1 MASQQDL
8 LANLQALTQRAQGGL
23 PRMVQP
29 TSRTNGPQFSAAPKF
44 GGGLTDKYANTNT
57 NPNEVKANQAKIKL
71 NKAANVASARYPG
84 LTDKFGSIAAGEKE
98 DTGVLGAVFNN
109 PIAKTFLKGLEV
121 IDTPRRAI
129 ISGVREIADV
139 FDDKKD
145 TSFSVTDWFNQTKD
159 PLYGFGK
166 AFPMEG
172 WGGRIIGFIGDV
184 ALDPLTYASLGTYIP
199 VSAAASGARTGITR
213 AAMQGVKHLNTAE
226 GRMALANLARK
237 KGASAAMQKALASEG
252 RLALKGSADMAQAMG
267 MRKSGVY
274 MFDSRFFPK
283 AMSRRL
289 PGSGQVADFIERRLV
304 NRRLGFWNTGFGTK
318 LGKKLTR
325 AGVDEADTSAIR
337 FAIASGQLDASEITP
352 YLQTMQ
358 GKNAQRIANA
368 LAKDVAVK
376 TLVPIIEDSDV
387 ALTKE
392 SLYKFLDT
400 PEELWAGLGRTASVD
415 EMRAYTKVREVMKG
429 MALTVR
435 ERLAKLGLDIGE
447 FDSYFPH
454 MASEQTLKLM
464 DDTTSDYLRNAVRS
478 YLTVNIADTAKAFGH
493 RTMRK
498 GDDFFGH
505 TLTGED
511 ILAGIDRMNEIAK
524 RAIHPGGKKNPS
536 PIAFNFFETDVTKV
550 LSQYANQ
557 YAGTHGAIGF
567 MEDMIQSGG
576 YKLGDEVVEFDME
589 AAKEA
594 DKLVKSKA
602 RAYSSAVNDSITVGK
617 SVTKEINDSLTN
629 VTRVKATTVAPR
641 GVMQVEADIART
653 AMNQVLPVDVAA
665 QRLTAAQTAL
675 TKQMKELNDAWMDLS
690 NEFNEQSNVLLLM
703 NQSHKDLIA
712 SHQNVLDE
720 LGLFIARKEKIDPT
734 LPGLKSEKA
743 KLEAALKKLSKQIDS
758 HNNAMDAAINMGPEI
773 NQMIDGT
780 YRALDDLTG
789 EVLDSKI
796 FVGNQSLQDIVNFF
810 QKNPFAGQTAGVT
823 KPLGKAAVGKLVK
836 LEEAKKFLDAID
848 PLVKSGKTGARQG
861 RINVKR
867 LGSMTMDDVVN
878 IISSGHTS
886 AANLDDLRHA
896 GAWLFM
902 RDMALNGGQIPENVA
917 DQFQNMQTLLELA
930 FNAQKLT
937 RSGRG
942 TAEKIVKGARLQG
955 DSFNTALKNITSTEQ
970 IHDDL
975 VEELHLLDG
984 RMDSYIDNDELVP
997 DLLLSEEKRLT
1008 AEFENARKAKTQA
1021 RLVYEKLLET
1031 GTTAEKDAAKI
1042 LSAPD
1047 GYRRLASDLANSLA
1061 EYRISST
1068 VSKQFKIIADKAALL
1083 GRVPTEQMYNKL
1095 VAGVVSP
1102 HIESSAAFVARI
1114 DIAHDAMR
1122 RVAEVVRANPAD
1134 KNNALRTELLDL
1146 FSNPKRVAE
1155 ADAVRAVIPE
1165 MEVAVRG
1172 ATQKLEGRIGR
1183 LFVSNPEFKD
1193 LQKKLE
1199 DLRTRFGVRARQDA
1213 SYGKRPT
1220 RQARTFR
1227 MSGTDEADAMRLDI
1241 TEFENITGEIGAS
1254 GRVVTSTG
1262 KENAADVAYKE
1273 MNEDMRLIEKAI
1285 KKKHNPS
1292 GDQQFLDTQEFLDD
1306 MATLNEPLE
1315 QIARITENSKLK
1327 QKVAR
1332 NTLKG
1337 FTGRGAQASSGIVGE
1352 IKSLGKTYGLFSTI
1366 DNAMGKSPSAVDNLL
1381 ADLLGGNKFDPRLG
1395 YTSSKR
1401 GGKKGMEL
1409 VGKTNARD
1417 SFVMQSV
1424 NDAGEVISTKTS
1436 RPSIFIREEE
1446 SWIAKLRT
1454 EANDRLFTYKVL
1466 ANDSDFIPGAEL
1478 RSGQAGQWVDEIQQ
1492 TIDPVTKKQV
1502 STVVGK
1508 KYKPG
1513 KWVFGTQLH
1522 GPEGYSLSLKQYVEE
1537 LDEKIAVAA
1546 RAQKEIDKL
1555 NKQKGRI
1562 VPKAE
1567 TDAQAKRL
1575 QMEESASNAARQR
1588 LEGLKQ
1594 QPIHAAAAEKDELN
1608 QFLKVFARL
1617 NGDEAAQIDWGINA
1631 SRAGFG
1637 ATDEEWAKQVE
1648 QLYGGRTAQL
1658 NDLQK
1663 RRQQLVRE
1671 LDSINKQPGKRAT
1684 FRSAKLRQQLDY
1696 LEKRELP
1703 NLQKNLDFAE
1713 TNYNKLKSGYSPE
1726 QIAKPTFQ
1734 QELRNLPAE
1743 STFRLTKEEW
1753 DSLWSKPLTQKE
1765 VSNLVEM
1772 QTVVRNDIK
1781 RIQAQQEALWSN
1793 WEDVTSRQ
1801 QFFMNEER
1809 MKQLNNDFEELVN
1822 QHEVH
1827 GVRYNAVLKMQ
1838 VIKNELGGA
1847 DGFEIAVS
1855 KAKKLIKGKGT
1866 VTDYAATGRR
1876 KFLQDALDGSEEG
1889 VHITRVRAEEAA
1901 STKPLL
1907 DAKNRNLQ
1915 ELQNLR
1921 DKASD
1926 QILTL
1931 EKSVEDLQIGK
1942 TIEAMDSML
1951 SGATNKLG
1959 VALESIGKDV
1969 PAKEV
1974 SRSVGRSVKA
1984 LDKFQKTQK
1993 GKPYLRI
2000 DKAFMDEAI
2009 ATNNLEVQKLVAE
2022 QREITKQI
2030 LKFDRKIMSGTKS
2043 IEEAETAIRTL
2054 FEMSDKQLKEIGL
2067 PSKKEFKQRIDL
2079 LKQLADRQSAVEDFV
2094 PSTITKQ
2101 ERILERLGERTSA
2114 AQTKASLRYKKLS
2127 DSLANAQTKFDQS
2140 VALREPLETTY
2151 AEAQKK
2157 LAYAKE
2163 LKVRSSKL
2171 SGVGRSQAKTPE
2183 WQAEVD
2189 SLMADFEMFRPLIQG
2204 TNIDK
2209 RLKKVMADFLNSK
2222 AALNQANLELTA
2234 AQQEQNLMRGLKA
2247 MAGPDNVLGKPGD
2260 VKRFLAEA
2268 GIESVNRIKIKTV
2281 FDDGFVA
2288 LSEKYPTIG
2297 VAKEVAEILQNVHRV
2312 QDPAIAQA
2320 LSKFLGNY
2328 TQFFK
2333 AYATLSPGFH
2343 IRNGLSNG
2351 FMLFAAGGSPD
2362 TLAEGLKWS
2371 REWRQAS
2378 KSGKTFVDWIETVP
2392 VQNRETVR
2400 QAYYGMVGSGTGMT
2414 SDALE
2419 RGMLPG
2425 TKWSRRTG
2433 DFIESHSRFMLSYD
2447 GAAKGYGTDENLA
2460 RVRRFLIDYQDV
2472 SSLDKTMKQIVPFWM
2487 WTSRNFPMQLMNI
2500 YSNPKAYQVYGALK
2514 RNLTG
2519 DEEDGTLVPSWLTE
2533 MGAFKLPFGKNLYAT
2548 PDLGFNRIG
2557 QQLNEFSDPTRMLSN
2572 VNPLLRLPMEL
2583 AGNRQ
2588 YYNNRQFSDKPV
2600 EVEGKLS
2607 SIYQPILQ
2615 GLGLGDTGPG
2625 GKKFVDDKAYYALRN
2640 LIPFLNTAERL
2651 SPSTPT
2657 YSGRGSTNSYLGF
2670 LGIPLKQVTP
2680 EMQSGEAYSRLIA
2693 LQKLVTKQKAMEGK

>member
-8 LANLQALTQRAQGGL
+8 LANLQALTQQAQGGI

-29 TSRTNGPQFSAAPKF
+29 TSRTNGPQFSAAPKL
-44 GGGLTDKYANTNT
+44 GGGLTDKYASVNT

-71 NKAANVASARYPG
+71 NNAANVASARYPG
-84 LTDKFGSIAAGEKE
+84 LTDKFGGIAAGEKQ

-109 PIAKTFLKGLEV
+109 PITKTFLKGIEV
-121 IDTPRRAI
+121 IDAPRRAV

-139 FDDKKD
+139 LDSDKN

-159 PLYGFGK
+159 PMYGFGK
-166 AFPMEG
+166 AFPMKG
-172 WGGRIIGFIGDV
+172 WGGRIIGLIGDI
-184 ALDPLTYASLGTYIP
+184 ALDPMTYASLGTYIP
-199 VSAAASGARTGITR
+199 AEVAAEGARGGLR

-226 GRMALANLARK
+226 GRLALANLARK
-237 KGASAAMQKALASEG
+237 KGASAVLQKEIASEG
-252 RLALKGSADMAQAMG
+252 RLALKGSAEMAQAMG

-274 MFDSRFFPK
+274 LFDSRFFPK
-283 AMSRRL
+283 AMSTRL

-318 LGKKLTR
+318 VGKKLTR

-337 FAIASGQLDASEITP
+337 FAIAAGQLPAEQVPHILNTLS
-352 YLQTMQ
+352 
-358 GKNAQRIANA
+358 GKNAQRIAA
-368 LAKDVAVK
+368 AVAKDVAVK
-376 TLVPIIEDSDV
+376 TIVPLIEDADV

-392 SLYKFLDT
+392 TLYKFLDT

-415 EMRAYTKVREVMKG
+415 ETKAYTKVREVMKT
-429 MALTVR
+429 MSNTVR
-435 ERLAKLGLDIGE
+435 DRLSKLGLDIGE

-464 DDTTSDYLRNAVRS
+464 DDTTNDYLRNAVRS

-493 RTMRK
+493 RSMRS

-505 TLTGED
+505 ILTGED
-511 ILAGIDRMNEIAK
+511 IMAGVERFNEIAK
-524 RAIHPGGKKNPS
+524 RATHPGGKINPH
-536 PIAFNFFETDVTKV
+536 PIAFNFFETDVAKV

-567 MEDMIQSGG
+567 MEDMIQNGS

-594 DKLVKSKA
+594 DELVKSKA
-602 RAYSSAVNDSITVGK
+602 RAYSSAVNDSITAGK
-617 SVTKEINDSLTN
+617 NVTKEINDSLVN
-629 VTRVKATTVAPR
+629 VTRAKATTVAPR
-641 GVMQVEADIART
+641 GAVQLEVDAART
-653 AMNQVLPVDVAA
+653 ALNEVLPVDVAT

-675 TKQMKELNDAWMDLS
+675 TTQMKKLNDSWMDLS

-720 LGLFIARKEKIDPT
+720 LNYFIANKEKVAPKI
-734 LPGLKSEKA
+734 PGLKSEKA

-789 EVLDSKI
+789 EVLDAKI
-796 FVGNQSLQDIVNFF
+796 FVGNESLQDIVNFF

-823 KPLGKAAVGKLVK
+823 KPLGKAEVGRLVK
-836 LEEAKKFLDAID
+836 SEQAIKFLDAID
-848 PLVKSGKTGARQG
+848 PLIKSGKTGKRTG
-861 RINVKR
+861 RITAAR
-867 LGSMTMDDVVN
+867 LGKMTMDDVVN

-896 GAWLFM
+896 GAWLFI
-902 RDMALNGGQIPENVA
+902 RDMALNGGQIPEHA
-917 DQFQNMQTLLELA
+917 AAQFDNMQTLLELA
-930 FNAQKLT
+930 FNAQKLV

-942 TAEKIVKGARLQG
+942 TAETIIEGARIQG
-955 DSFNTALKNITSTEQ
+955 NNFNSAFSNLKFATEEHDLIVERLNSIGGTIDSYLENDGFVPDFVTKKE
-970 IHDDL
+970 
-975 VEELHLLDG
+975 EELASKWQQAIIARDKAQK
-984 RMDSYIDNDELVP
+984 DYD
-997 DLLLSEEKRLT
+997 KF
-1008 AEFENARKAKTQA
+1008 FEG
-1021 RLVYEKLLET
+1021 
-1031 GTTAEKDAAKI
+1031 GTTSQKDAAKI

-1047 GYRRLASDLANSLA
+1047 GYRRLASDVANSLA

-1068 VSKQFKIIADKAALL
+1068 VSKQFKLIADKAKLL

-1095 VAGVVSP
+1095 VAGVVAP

-1114 DIAHDAMR
+1114 DIVQETMKK
-1122 RVAEVVRANPAD
+1122 VAEVVRANPTD
-1134 KNNALRTELLDL
+1134 KNNALKIELLDL
-1146 FSNPKRVAE
+1146 FSNPKRVEE
-1155 ADAVRAVIPE
+1155 ANAVRAVVPE
-1165 MEVAVRG
+1165 MEVAVLKG
-1172 ATQKLEGRIGR
+1172 TKKSETRIGR
-1183 LFVSNPEFKD
+1183 LFVDSPEFGDVTKKLKD
-1193 LQKKLE
+1193 LRE
-1199 DLRTRFGVRARQDA
+1199 EFGIAPRQDI
-1213 SYGKRPT
+1213 SYGKKPT
-1220 RQARTFR
+1220 RQAKTFR
-1227 MSGTDEADAMRLDI
+1227 MTGTDEADAVRLDI
-1241 TEFENITGEIGAS
+1241 TEFENITGEIGAG
-1254 GRVVTSTG
+1254 GRVVSSTG
-1262 KENAADVAYKE
+1262 KENASDVAYKQ
-1273 MNEDMRLIEKAI
+1273 MNEDVKLIEKAI
-1285 KKKHNPS
+1285 KKKHNPT
-1292 GDQQFLDTQEFLDD
+1292 GDKQFFDTQEFRDD
-1306 MATLNEPLE
+1306 MARLDEPLE
-1315 QIARITENSKLK
+1315 QIARITESIKLKRKVSESKLK
-1327 QKVAR
+1327 E
-1332 NTLKG
+1332 
-1337 FTGRGAQASSGIVGE
+1337 FTGRGAQASSAIIGE
-1352 IKSLGKTYGLFSTI
+1352 MKSLGETYGLYSTI
-1366 DNAMGKSPSAVDNLL
+1366 ERALGTSPSSVDNFL
-1381 ADLLGGNKFDPRLG
+1381 ADFLGGNKFDPRLG

-1401 GGKKGMEL
+1401 SGRKGMGL
-1409 VGKTNARD
+1409 ISKPNARD
-1417 SFVMQSV
+1417 SYVMQSL
-1424 NDAGEVISTKTS
+1424 NDAGELVSTKTS
-1436 RPSIFIREEE
+1436 RPSIFIPEDK
-1446 SWIAKLRT
+1446 SWIGQLRT

-1478 RSGQAGQWVDEIQQ
+1478 RSGQAGQWVEEIQQ
-1492 TIDPVTKKQV
+1492 TIDPVTGKQV
-1502 STVVGK
+1502 ATVTGK

-1522 GPEGYSLSLKQYVEE
+1522 GPEGYSLALKQYVDE
-1537 LDEKIAVAA
+1537 LDEKIVVAA

-1562 VPKAE
+1562 VSKAE
-1567 TDAQAKRL
+1567 TDAQVKRL
-1575 QMEESASNAARQR
+1575 QMEKSASNAARQR

-1594 QPIHAAAAEKDELN
+1594 QPIHAAAVEKDELN

-1637 ATDEEWAKQVE
+1637 ATDEEWAKQTE
-1648 QLYGGRTAQL
+1648 QLYGGRVAQFRDLL
-1658 NDLQK
+1658 NK
-1663 RRQQLVRE
+1663 KQQLTRE
-1671 LDSINKQPGKRAT
+1671 LNVIERQPGKKAT
-1684 FRSAKLRQQLDY
+1684 FRSVKLRSQ
-1696 LEKRELP
+1696 LEKLEKYDIPR
-1703 NLQKNLDFAE
+1703 LQKSLGFAA
-1713 TNYNKLKSGYSPE
+1713 YLPDSMRLSDRLLQSGYIPE
-1726 QIAKPTFQ
+1726 QIAQTG
-1734 QELRNLPAE
+1734 
-1743 STFRLTKEEW
+1743 FRLTKEEW
-1753 DSLWSKPLTQKE
+1753 DSLWLKPLTSKE
-1765 VSNLVEM
+1765 VSNLIEM
-1772 QTVVRNDIK
+1772 QNVVRNDIK
-1781 RIQAQQEALWSN
+1781 RIQAQQEVLWNN

-1809 MKQLNNDFEELVN
+1809 MNQLSNDFEELVN

-1838 VIKNELGGA
+1838 AIKNELGGA
-1847 DGFEIAVS
+1847 DGFDVAVS

-1866 VTDYAATGRR
+1866 ITDYAATGRR

-1889 VHITRVRAEEAA
+1889 AHIIRVRAEEAA

-1907 DAKNRNLQ
+1907 EAKNRNLQ
-1915 ELQNLR
+1915 DLQNLR

-1926 QILTL
+1926 QILSL
-1931 EKSVEDLQIGK
+1931 EKGIEDLQIGK
-1942 TIEAMDSML
+1942 TIEAMDRII
-1951 SGATNKLG
+1951 SGATDKLG

-1974 SRSVGRSVKA
+1974 SQSAGRNVKA
-1984 LDKFQKTQK
+1984 LQNFQKTQK
-1993 GKPYLRI
+1993 GKPYLKI
-2000 DKAFMDEAI
+2000 DKAAMDEAI
-2009 ATNNLEVQKLVAE
+2009 ATNNVEVQKLITE
-2022 QREITKQI
+2022 QREVTKQL
-2030 LKFDRKIMSGTKS
+2030 LKFDRKLMSNQNS
-2043 IEEAETAIRTL
+2043 VAEAEAAIRNL

-2067 PSKKEFKQRIDL
+2067 PTKREFKQRIDL
-2079 LKQLADRQSAVEDFV
+2079 LKQLADRQAAVEDFV
-2094 PSTITKQ
+2094 PSNITKQ
-2101 ERILERLGERTSA
+2101 ERIVEKLGERTST
-2114 AQTKASLRYKKLS
+2114 AQTKASLRYKRLS
-2127 DSLANAQTKFDQS
+2127 DSLAFAQTKFDQS
-2140 VALREPLETTY
+2140 VSLREPLETTY
-2151 AEAQKK
+2151 SEAQKK

-2163 LKVRSSKL
+2163 LRVRASKL
-2171 SGVGRSQAKTPE
+2171 SGVGKSQAKTPA

-2189 SLMADFEMFRPLIQG
+2189 SLIADFGAFAPLIEG

-2209 RLKKVMADFLNSK
+2209 RLKKVMSDFLNSK
-2222 AALNQANLELTA
+2222 AALNQTNLELTVA
-2234 AQQEQNLMRGLKA
+2234 EQEQNLMRGLKA

-2260 VKRFLAEA
+2260 VKRFLSEA
-2268 GIESVNRIKIKTV
+2268 GIESVGRIKIKTV

-2288 LSEKYPTIG
+2288 LSEKYPNIG
-2297 VAKEVAEILQNVHRV
+2297 VAKEIAEIVQNVHRV

-2320 LSKFLGNY
+2320 LSKFLSGY

-2343 IRNGLSNG
+2343 VRNGLSNG

-2362 TLAEGLKWS
+2362 TLAQGLKWS
-2371 REWRQAS
+2371 REWREAS

-2392 VQNRETVR
+2392 VKSRETVR
-2400 QAYYGMVGSGTGMT
+2400 QAYYGMVGSGSGMT
-2414 SDALE
+2414 ADALE

-2425 TKWSRRTG
+2425 TKHSRKLG
-2433 DFIESHSRFMLSYD
+2433 EFIEAHSRFMLSYD
-2447 GAAKGYGTDENLA
+2447 GAAKGFGTDENLA

-2472 SSLDKTMKQIVPFWM
+2472 SSLDKTMKQIIPFWM
-2487 WTSRNFPMQLMNI
+2487 WTSRNFPMQLMNM
-2500 YSNPKAYQVYGALK
+2500 YSNPRAYQIYGALK

-2519 DEEDGTLVPSWLTE
+2519 NEQDGTLVPSWITE
-2533 MGAFKLPFGKNLYAT
+2533 MGAFKLPFGNNLYAT
-2548 PDLGFNRIG
+2548 PDVGFNRIG
-2557 QQLNEFSDPTRMLSN
+2557 QQLNEFSDPARMLSN

-2600 EVEGKLS
+2600 EVTGGLS

-2615 GLGLGDTGPG
+2615 GLGLGDTGPT

-2657 YSGRGSTNSYLGF
+2657 YSGRGSTNSLLGF
-2670 LGIPLKQVTP
+2670 LGIPVKQITP
-2680 EMQSGEAYSRLIA
+2680 EMQSGEAYSRLSS

>member
-8 LANLQALTQRAQGGL
+8 LANLQALTQQAQGGI

-44 GGGLTDKYANTNT
+44 GSGLTDKYGSTNV
-57 NPNEVKANQAKIKL
+57 NSNEMKANQAKIKL
-71 NKAANVASARYPG
+71 NKTANVASARYPG
-84 LTDKFGSIAAGEKE
+84 LTDKFGSIAAGEKQ
-98 DTGVLGAVFNN
+98 DSGVLGAVFNN
-109 PIAKTFLKGLEV
+109 PIAKTFLKGIEV

-139 FDDKKD
+139 LDDNKD

-166 AFPMEG
+166 AFPMKG
-172 WGGRIIGFIGDV
+172 WGGRIIGLIGDI

-199 VSAAASGARTGITR
+199 ASVAASGTRAGLSR

-237 KGASAAMQKALASEG
+237 KGATPAMQKALASEG

-274 MFDSRFFPK
+274 LFDSRFFPK
-283 AMSRRL
+283 AMSTRL

-304 NRRLGFWNTGFGTK
+304 NNRLGFWNTGFGTR

-376 TLVPIIEDSDV
+376 TLVPLIEDSDV

-392 SLYKFLDT
+392 TLYKFLDT
-400 PEELWAGLGRTASVD
+400 PEDKWAGLGRVASVD
-415 EMRAYTKVREVMKG
+415 ERKAYTKVRETMQG
-429 MALTVR
+429 MVLTVK

-493 RTMRK
+493 RTMIS
-498 GDDFFGH
+498 GDEFFGH
-505 TLTGED
+505 ILTGED
-511 ILAGIDRMNEIAK
+511 IMAGIDRMNEIAK
-524 RAIHPGGKKNPS
+524 RAIHPGGKKNLS
-536 PIAFNFFETDVTKV
+536 PIDFNFFETDVTKV

-576 YKLGDEVVEFDME
+576 YKLSDEVVEFDME
-589 AAKEA
+589 AAQAA
-594 DKLVKSKA
+594 DELVKSKA
-602 RAYSSAVNDSITVGK
+602 RAYSSAVNDSIIAGK
-617 SVTKEINDSLTN
+617 NVTKEINDSLTN
-629 VTRVKATTVAPR
+629 VTRAKATTVAPR
-641 GVMQVEADIART
+641 GAVQLEVDAART
-653 AMNQVLPVDVAA
+653 AMNEVLPVDVATK
-665 QRLTAAQTAL
+665 RLTAAQTAL
-675 TKQMKELNDAWMDLS
+675 SQQMKKLNDSWMDLS
-690 NEFNEQSNVLLLM
+690 NEFSEQSNVLLLM

-712 SHQNVLDE
+712 SHQKVLDE
-720 LGLFIARKEKIDPT
+720 LGFFIAKKEKISPT
-734 LPGLKSEKA
+734 IPGLKSEKA

-758 HNNAMDAAINMGPEI
+758 HNNAMDAAVNMGPEI

-810 QKNPFAGQTAGVT
+810 QKNPFAGQSAGVT
-823 KPLGKAAVGKLVK
+823 APLGKAAVGKLVK

-848 PLVKSGKTGARQG
+848 PLIKSGKTGARTG
-861 RINVKR
+861 KITAAR
-867 LGSMTMDDVVN
+867 LGKMTMDDVVN

-896 GAWLFM
+896 GAWLFV
-902 RDMALNGGQIPENVA
+902 RDMALNGGKIPEHA
-917 DQFQNMQTLLELA
+917 AAQFENMQTLLELA

-942 TAEKIVKGARLQG
+942 TAETIVGGARLQG

-975 VEELHLLDG
+975 VYKLDSLDG
-984 RMDSYIDNDELVP
+984 RINSYTDNDELVP
-997 DLLLSEEKRLT
+997 DILLSEERKLT

-1021 RLVYEKLLET
+1021 RLVYEELVKS

-1068 VSKQFKIIADKAALL
+1068 VSKQFKLIADKAALL

-1095 VAGVVSP
+1095 VAGVVAP

-1114 DIAHDAMR
+1114 DIVNETMKR
-1122 RVAEVVRANPAD
+1122 IAEVVRANPAD
-1134 KNNALRTELLDL
+1134 KNNALRTQLMDL

-1155 ADAVRAVIPE
+1155 ANAVRAVIPE
-1165 MEVAVRG
+1165 MEIAVQG
-1172 ATQKLEGRIGR
+1172 ATQKLENRIGR
-1183 LFVSNPEFKD
+1183 LFASNPEFKD
-1193 LQKKLE
+1193 LQSKLKKLRE
-1199 DLRTRFGVRARQDA
+1199 DFGVAPRQDA

-1220 RQARTFR
+1220 RQAKTFR

-1241 TEFENITGEIGAS
+1241 TEFENITGEIGAG
-1254 GRVVTSTG
+1254 GRVVSSTG
-1262 KENAADVAYKE
+1262 KENSLDVAYKE
-1273 MNEDMRLIEKAI
+1273 MEEDIKLIKKAI
-1285 KKKHNPS
+1285 KKKH
-1292 GDQQFLDTQEFLDD
+1292 GIKETQEYVDTQEFRDD
-1306 MATLNEPLE
+1306 LAKLNEPLD

-1327 QKVAR
+1327 QKVAK
-1332 NTLKG
+1332 NKLKE

-1366 DNAMGKSPSAVDNLL
+1366 DNAMGRSPSAVDNFL
-1381 ADLLGGNKFDPRLG
+1381 ADLLGGNKFDPRFG

-1424 NDAGEVISTKTS
+1424 NDAGEIVSTKTS
-1436 RPSIFIREEE
+1436 RPSIFVPEDK
-1446 SWIAKLRT
+1446 SWIGQLRT

-1478 RSGQAGQWVDEIQQ
+1478 KSGEAGQWVDEIQQ

-1522 GPEGYSLSLKQYVEE
+1522 GPEGYSLALKQYVEE

-1555 NKQKGRI
+1555 GKQKGKM
-1562 VPKAE
+1562 VPKPQ

-1575 QMEESASNAARQR
+1575 QMEKSASNAARQR
-1588 LEGLKQ
+1588 LERLKQ
-1594 QPIHAAAAEKDELN
+1594 QPIHAAAVEKDELN

-1637 ATDEEWAKQVE
+1637 ATDEEWAKQTE
-1648 QLYGGRTAQL
+1648 QLYGGRVAQFRDLLNKRNQL
-1658 NDLQK
+1658 N
-1663 RRQQLVRE
+1663 RE
-1671 LDSINKQPGKRAT
+1671 LNVIERQPGKKAT
-1684 FRSAKLRQQLDY
+1684 FRSAKLRSQ
-1696 LEKRELP
+1696 LEKLDKYDIPR
-1703 NLQKNLDFAE
+1703 LQKSLGFAANLPDSMR
-1713 TNYNKLKSGYSPE
+1713 LSDRLMQSGYIPE
-1726 QIAKPTFQ
+1726 QITRTNFG
-1734 QELRNLPAE
+1734 
-1743 STFRLTKEEW
+1743 FTKEEW
-1753 DSLWSKPLTQKE
+1753 DSLWLKPLTSKE
-1765 VSNLVEM
+1765 VSNIIEM
-1772 QTVVRNDIK
+1772 QNVVRSDIK
-1781 RIQAQQEALWSN
+1781 RIQAQQEALWNN

-1809 MKQLNNDFEELVN
+1809 INQLSNDFEELVK

-1838 VIKNELGGA
+1838 AIKNEFGGA
-1847 DGFEIAVS
+1847 DGFDIAAS
-1855 KAKKLIKGKGT
+1855 KARKLIKGKGT
-1866 VTDYAATGRR
+1866 VTDYTANGRR

-1889 VHITRVRAEEAA
+1889 AHITRVRAEEAA

-1926 QILTL
+1926 EILTL
-1931 EKSVEDLQIGK
+1931 EKSVEDLRIGE
-1942 TIEAMDSML
+1942 TIEAMDRII
-1951 SGATNKLG
+1951 SGATDKLG

-1974 SRSVGRSVKA
+1974 SKSAGRSVKA
-1984 LDKFQKTQK
+1984 LQNFQKTQK

-2000 DKAFMDEAI
+2000 DKEAMDAAI
-2009 ATNNLEVQKLVAE
+2009 ASSDIEMQKLITE
-2022 QREITKQI
+2022 QREITKQF
-2030 LKFDRKIMSGTKS
+2030 LKFDRKIMSNQNS
-2043 IEEAETAIRTL
+2043 VNEAEAAIRNL

-2067 PSKKEFKQRIDL
+2067 PSKREFKQRIDL

-2101 ERILERLGERTSA
+2101 ERILEKLGERTST

-2127 DSLANAQTKFDQS
+2127 DSLASAQTKFDQS
-2140 VALREPLETTY
+2140 IALREPLETTY

-2163 LKVRSSKL
+2163 LKVRTSKL
-2171 SGVGRSQAKTPE
+2171 SGVSKSQAKTPE

-2189 SLMADFEMFRPLIQG
+2189 SLISDFESFRPLIEG

-2209 RLKKVMADFLNSK
+2209 RLKKVMADLLNSK
-2222 AALNQANLELTA
+2222 AELNQTNLELTI

-2260 VKRFLAEA
+2260 VQRFLSEA
-2268 GIESVNRIKIKTV
+2268 GIDPVGRIKIKTV

-2297 VAKEVAEILQNVHRV
+2297 VAKEIAEILQNVHRV

-2320 LSKFLGNY
+2320 LSKFLGSY

-2343 IRNGLSNG
+2343 VRNGLSNG
-2351 FMLFAAGGSPD
+2351 IMLFAAGGSPD
-2362 TLAEGLKWS
+2362 ILAQGLKWS
-2371 REWRQAS
+2371 REWREAS
-2378 KSGKTFVDWIETVP
+2378 KSGKTFADWIETVP
-2392 VQNRETVR
+2392 AQNRETVR

-2425 TKWSRRTG
+2425 TKQSRRLG

-2487 WTSRNFPMQLMNI
+2487 WTSRNFPMQLMNM
-2500 YSNPKAYQVYGALK
+2500 YSNPRAYQVYGALK
-2514 RNLTG
+2514 RNMTG
-2519 DEEDGTLVPSWLTE
+2519 DEQDGTLVPSWITE
-2533 MGAFKLPFGKNLYAT
+2533 MGAFKLPFGNNLYAT
-2548 PDLGFNRIG
+2548 PDVGFNRIG
-2557 QQLNEFSDPTRMLSN
+2557 QQLNEFSDPARMLSN

-2600 EVEGKLS
+2600 EVEGGLS

-2615 GLGLGDTGPG
+2615 GLGLGDTGPT

-2657 YSGRGSTNSYLGF
+2657 YSGRGSTNSLLGF

-2680 EMQSGEAYSRLIA
+2680 EMQSGEAYSRLSA
-2693 LQKLVTKQKAMEGK
+2693 LQKEITKQKAMKGQQ

>member
-8 LANLQALTQRAQGGL
+8 LANLQALTQQAQGGI

-29 TSRTNGPQFSAAPKF
+29 TSRTNGPQFASAPKL
-44 GGGLTDKYANTNT
+44 GSGLTDKYGSTNV
-57 NPNEVKANQAKIKL
+57 NPNEMKANQAKIKL
-71 NKAANVASARYPG
+71 NRTANVASARYPG
-84 LTDKFGSIAAGEKE
+84 LTDKFGSIAAGEKQ
-98 DTGVLGAVFNN
+98 DSGVLGAVFNN
-109 PIAKTFLKGLEV
+109 PIAKTFLKGIEV

-139 FDDKKD
+139 LDDNKD

-166 AFPMEG
+166 AFPMKG
-172 WGGRIIGFIGDV
+172 WGGRIIGLIGDI

-199 VSAAASGARTGITR
+199 AEVAASGARAGLSR

-237 KGASAAMQKALASEG
+237 KGASPAMQKALASEG

-274 MFDSRFFPK
+274 LFDSRFFPK
-283 AMSRRL
+283 AMSTRL

-304 NRRLGFWNTGFGTK
+304 NNRLGFWNTGFGTR

-392 SLYKFLDT
+392 TLYKFLDT
-400 PEELWAGLGRTASVD
+400 PEELWAGLGRVATPQETV
-415 EMRAYTKVREVMKG
+415 AYTKVRETMKG
-429 MALTVR
+429 MVSTVK

-493 RTMRK
+493 RSMRS
-498 GDDFFGH
+498 GDEFFGH
-505 TLTGED
+505 VLTGED
-511 ILAGIDRMNEIAK
+511 IMAGIDRMNEIAK

-536 PIAFNFFETDVTKV
+536 PITFNFFETDVTKV

-557 YAGTHGAIGF
+557 YASTHGAIGF

-589 AAKEA
+589 AAQAA
-594 DKLVKSKA
+594 DELVKSKA
-602 RAYSSAVNDSITVGK
+602 RAYSSAVNDSIIAGK
-617 SVTKEINDSLTN
+617 NVTKEINDSLTN
-629 VTRVKATTVAPR
+629 VTRAKATTVAPR
-641 GVMQVEADIART
+641 GAVQLEVDAART
-653 AMNQVLPVDVAA
+653 AMNEVLPVDVATK
-665 QRLTAAQTAL
+665 RLTAAQNAL
-675 TKQMKELNDAWMDLS
+675 SQQMKKLNDSWIDLS
-690 NEFNEQSNVLLLM
+690 NEFSEQSNVLLLM

-712 SHQNVLDE
+712 SHQKVLDE
-720 LGLFIARKEKIDPT
+720 LGFFIAKKEKISPT
-734 LPGLKSEKA
+734 IPSLKSEKT

-758 HNNAMDAAINMGPEI
+758 HNNAMDAAVNMGPEI

-810 QKNPFAGQTAGVT
+810 QKNPFAGQTKGVT
-823 KPLGKAAVGKLVK
+823 APLGKAAVGKLVK
-836 LEEAKKFLDAID
+836 TEQAIKFLDAID
-848 PLVKSGKTGARQG
+848 PLIKSGKTGARTG
-861 RINVKR
+861 RITAAR
-867 LGSMTMDDVVN
+867 LGKMTMDDVVN

-902 RDMALNGGQIPENVA
+902 RDMALNGGQIPEHA
-917 DQFQNMQTLLELA
+917 AAQFENMQTLLELA

-942 TAEKIVKGARLQG
+942 TAETIVGGARLQG

-975 VEELHLLDG
+975 VEKLHSLDA
-984 RMDSYIDNDELVP
+984 RIESYVNNDELVP
-997 DLLLSEEKRLT
+997 DILLSEERRLT

-1021 RLVYEKLLET
+1021 RLVYEKLVKG

-1047 GYRRLASDLANSLA
+1047 GYRRLASDLADSLA

-1068 VSKQFKIIADKAALL
+1068 VSKQFKLIADKATLL

-1095 VAGVVSP
+1095 VAGVVAP

-1114 DIAHDAMR
+1114 DIVNETMKR
-1122 RVAEVVRANPAD
+1122 IAEVVRANPAD
-1134 KNNALRTELLDL
+1134 KNNALRTQLMDL

-1172 ATQKLEGRIGR
+1172 ATQKLENKIGR
-1183 LFVSNPEFKD
+1183 LFVANPEFKD
-1193 LQKKLE
+1193 LQKKLG
-1199 DLRTRFGVRARQDA
+1199 DLRTQFGVKARQDA
-1213 SYGKRPT
+1213 SYGKRLT
-1220 RQARTFR
+1220 RQAKTFR
-1227 MSGTDEADAMRLDI
+1227 MTGTDEADAMRLDI

-1254 GRVVTSTG
+1254 GRVISSTG

-1273 MNEDMRLIEKAI
+1273 MSEDVKLIEKAI

-1292 GDQQFLDTQEFLDD
+1292 GDKQFLDTQEFLDD

-1327 QKVAR
+1327 QKVAS
-1332 NTLKG
+1332 NKLKEL
-1337 FTGRGAQASSGIVGE
+1337 TGRGAQASSGIVSE

-1366 DNAMGKSPSAVDNLL
+1366 DNAMGKSPSAVDNFL
-1381 ADLLGGNKFDPRLG
+1381 ADLLGGNKFDPRFG

-1424 NDAGEVISTKTS
+1424 NDAGEIISTKTS
-1436 RPSIFIREEE
+1436 RPSIFVPENK
-1446 SWIAKLRT
+1446 SWIGQLRT

-1478 RSGQAGQWVDEIQQ
+1478 KSGEAGQWVDEIQQ

-1522 GPEGYSLSLKQYVEE
+1522 GPEGYSLVLKQYVDE

-1546 RAQKEIDKL
+1546 RTQKEIDKL
-1555 NKQKGRI
+1555 GKQKGKM
-1562 VPKAE
+1562 VPKAD
-1567 TDAQAKRL
+1567 TDAQTKRL
-1575 QMEESASNAARQR
+1575 QMEKSASNAARQR
-1588 LEGLKQ
+1588 LERLKQ
-1594 QPIHAAAAEKDELN
+1594 QPIHAAAVEKDELN

-1658 NDLQK
+1658 NDLQRK
-1663 RRQQLVRE
+1663 RQQLVKE
-1671 LDSINKQPGKRAT
+1671 LDSINKQPGKKAT
-1684 FRSAKLRQQLDY
+1684 FRSAKLRQQLEN
-1696 LEKRELP
+1696 LEKYELP
-1703 NLQKNLDFAE
+1703 NLKERVFFAAQ
-1713 TNYNKLKSGYSPE
+1713 NYSKLKGGQLPE
-1726 QIAKPTFQ
+1726 QMGRTG
-1734 QELRNLPAE
+1734 
-1743 STFRLTKEEW
+1743 FRITKEEW

-1765 VSNLVEM
+1765 VSNLIEM

-1809 MKQLNNDFEELVN
+1809 MNQLNDDFEQLVN

-1838 VIKNELGGA
+1838 AIKNELGGA

-1889 VHITRVRAEEAA
+1889 AHITRVRAEEAA

-1926 QILTL
+1926 EILTL
-1931 EKSVEDLQIGK
+1931 EKSVEDLRIGE
-1942 TIEAMDSML
+1942 TIKAMDRVI
-1951 SGATNKLG
+1951 SGATDKLG

-1974 SRSVGRSVKA
+1974 SKSAGRSVKA
-1984 LDKFQKTQK
+1984 LQKFQKTQK

-2000 DKAFMDEAI
+2000 DKEAMDAAI
-2009 ATNNLEVQKLVAE
+2009 ASSDVEMQKLITE
-2022 QREITKQI
+2022 QREITKQF
-2030 LKFDRKIMSGTKS
+2030 LKFDRKIMSNQNSVT
-2043 IEEAETAIRTL
+2043 EAEAAIRNL

-2067 PSKKEFKQRIDL
+2067 PSKREFKQRIDL

-2101 ERILERLGERTSA
+2101 ERILEKLGERTST

-2127 DSLANAQTKFDQS
+2127 DSLASAQTKFDQS
-2140 VALREPLETTY
+2140 IALREPLETTY

-2163 LKVRSSKL
+2163 LKVRTSKL
-2171 SGVGRSQAKTPE
+2171 SGVSKSQAKTPE

-2189 SLMADFEMFRPLIQG
+2189 SLISDFESFRPLIEG

-2209 RLKKVMADFLNSK
+2209 RLKKVMADLLNSK
-2222 AALNQANLELTA
+2222 AELNQTNLELTI

-2260 VKRFLAEA
+2260 VQRFLSEA
-2268 GIESVNRIKIKTV
+2268 GIDSVGRIKIKTV

-2297 VAKEVAEILQNVHRV
+2297 VAKEIAEILQNVHRV

-2320 LSKFLGNY
+2320 LSKFLGSY

-2362 TLAEGLKWS
+2362 TLAQGLKWS
-2371 REWRQAS
+2371 REWREAS
-2378 KSGKTFVDWIETVP
+2378 KGGKTFVDWIETVP
-2392 VQNRETVR
+2392 AQNRETVR

-2425 TKWSRRTG
+2425 TKQSRRLG

-2460 RVRRFLIDYQDV
+2460 RVRRFLIDYQDI

-2487 WTSRNFPMQLMNI
+2487 WTSRNFPMQLMNM
-2500 YSNPKAYQVYGALK
+2500 YSNPRAYQVYGALK

-2519 DEEDGTLVPSWLTE
+2519 DEQDGTLVPSWITE
-2533 MGAFKLPFGKNLYAT
+2533 MGAFKLPFGNNLYAT
-2548 PDLGFNRIG
+2548 PDVGFNRIG
-2557 QQLNEFSDPTRMLSN
+2557 QQLNEFSDPARMLSN

-2600 EVEGKLS
+2600 EVEGGLS

-2670 LGIPLKQVTP
+2670 LGIPIKQVTP
-2680 EMQSGEAYSRLIA
+2680 EMQSGEAYSRLSA
-2693 LQKLVTKQKAMEGK
+2693 LQKEITKQKAMKGQQ